1 MMPHPPSDASVILMF
16 LVQDSVMLRY
26 TETPDKVVVFF
37 TESTFHNESQIQEAG
52 DGFLELCGLAT
63 SVGKRLLLDLRDVQF
78 MSTAMLGKLVLLNKL
93 VKRNKLVF
101 QMVNVERTIMEK
113 FRLTRL
119 NKVFWIVDV
128 DDDPDLLATSV
139 PLH

>member
-1 MMPHPPSDASVILMF
+1 
-16 LVQDSVMLRY
+16 
-26 TETPDKVVVFF
+26 
-37 TESTFHNESQIQEAG
+37 
-52 DGFLELCGLAT
+52 
-63 SVGKRLLLDLRDVQF
+63 
-78 MSTAMLGKLVLLNKL
+78 VLLNKL

>member
-1 MMPHPPSDASVILMF
+1 
-16 LVQDSVMLRY
+16 MLRY
-26 TETPDKVVVFF
+26 TETPDKIVVFF
-37 TESTFHNESQIQEAG
+37 TVTAFHNETQIQEAG
-52 DGFLELCGLAT
+52 DGLLELCSLAT

-78 MSTAMLGKLVLLNKL
+78 MSTAMLGKLVLLNKV

-101 QMVNVERTIMEK
+101 QLANVEPIIMEK

-119 NKVFWIVDV
+119 NRVFCIIDG
-128 DDDPDLLATSV
+128 DDDPELLAMSV

>member
-1 MMPHPPSDASVILMF
+1 
-16 LVQDSVMLRY
+16 MLRY
-26 TETPDKVVVFF
+26 TETPDKIVVFF
-37 TESTFHNESQIQEAG
+37 TESTFHSESQIQEVGAG
-52 DGFLELCGLAT
+52 LIELCGLAT
-63 SVGKRLLLDLRDVQF
+63 TAGKRMLLDLRDVQF

-93 VKRNKLVF
+93 VKRNKVVL
-101 QMVNVERTIMEK
+101 QMANVERTIMEK

-119 NKVFWIVDV
+119 NKVFWIIDD